1 METAQLRYNW
11 ADPDVYEAFMG
22 RWSEHLGGSI
32 GPAPSRT
39 CYRAGS
45 RNSELLPCR
54 HACLSTVSQAGQR
67 GTAAGSF
74 KGCRDG

>member
-22 RWSEHLGGSI
+22 RWSEHLGGST

-39 CYRAGS
+39 CYRASS
-45 RNSELLPCR
+45 RNSELLAYR
-54 HACLSTVSQAGQR
+54 HARLSTMGKAGQR
-67 GTAAGSF
+67 CSEAGSF
-74 KGCRDG
+74 KGCRQG